1 MTDDLILRLLVVT
14 AVIAGVVA
22 TQTWWRWR
30 HHRVRHEVVD
40 HPALP
45 AELLGGRPTW
55 VVFTTPWCAT
65 CGPTADLLRRSDPD
79 AHVVTID
86 VTDRPDLARD
96 FSVRS
101 APTVLQT
108 DEVGAVTRR
117 LVGAAA
123 VRDALSQPAQTG
135 S

>member
-1 MTDDLILRLLVVT
+1 MTDDLTLRLLVV
-14 AVIAGVVA
+14 VVLLVGIAA
-22 TQTWWRWR
+22 TRAWWQWH
-30 HHRVRHEVVD
+30 HHRVRHEEVD

-45 AELLGGRPTW
+45 AELLGGGTTW

-65 CGPTADLLRRSDPD
+65 CGPTTDLLRRSDPD

-101 APTVLQT
+101 APTVLRT